1 MLEQFNYIY
10 ENDPALKQLLG
21 EEISK
26 YSAQEKIEILKA
38 YMEGGG
44 VQGLMDNE
52 DDYASLENVD
62 PSEERMINEAFDEIY
77 KNDP

>member
-44 VQGLMDNE
+44 V
-52 DDYASLENVD
+52 
-62 PSEERMINEAFDEIY
+62 
-77 KNDP
+77 